1 MEPGDDPT
9 DNLVEASLKGFI
21 GAFVSLAATKGFHKF
36 FLASGDLTWALY
48 AASFAGFFSG
58 FFSSVTD
65 LSCIEAEQR
74 FKAYTSVA
82 SVLLILFVT
91 QSLEPPASYLQA
103 VGIVLFSAAAFHA
116 GETDINELLPV

>member
-1 MEPGDDPT
+1 MELGDEPA
-9 DNLVEASLKGFI
+9 DNLIAASLKGFI

-58 FFSSVTD
+58 FFSSLTD
-65 LSCIEAEQR
+65 LSCIGAEQR
-74 FKAYTSVA
+74 FKSYTAVA

-103 VGIVLFSAAAFHA
+103 VGIVLFSVAAFHA
-116 GETDINELLPV
+116 SETEIDDLLPV

>member
-1 MEPGDDPT
+1 VELGDDPT
-9 DNLVEASLKGFI
+9 DNLIAASLKGFI
-21 GAFVSLAATKGFHKF
+21 GAFISLAATRGFHKF
-36 FLASGDLTWALY
+36 FLASGDLTWAMY

-58 FFSSVTD
+58 SFSSLTD
-65 LSCIEAEQR
+65 PSCIGAEQR
-74 FKAYTSVA
+74 SKAYTAVA

-116 GETDINELLPV
+116 SETDISGLLPV